1 MTSINQYLDTFTQN
15 TTALC
20 TLTFFIGNIK
30 IVNLVIKFL
39 VLEINFYW
47 RIYKDN
53 GLIFN
58 N

>member
-15 TTALC
+15 TIALC
-20 TLTFFIGNIK
+20 ILTFFIGNIK

-39 VLEINFYW
+39 AFEINFYW
-47 RIYKDN
+47 MIYKDN